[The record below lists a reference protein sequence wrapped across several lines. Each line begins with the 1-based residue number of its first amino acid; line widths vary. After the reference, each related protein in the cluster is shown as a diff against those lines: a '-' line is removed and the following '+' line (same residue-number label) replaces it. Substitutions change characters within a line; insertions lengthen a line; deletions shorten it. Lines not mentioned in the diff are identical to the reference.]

1 MCCVCGCPRR
11 LRDKADTRAAA
22 VVETLKTS
30 ANIFTNNGGDA
41 AGADG
46 DGASRRPRRTRS
58 KRHLASADS
67 DDDLHAAAAATAG
80 ASAAAGPDGAPTK
93 ASLPRKAPPF
103 WETFLFGAQTEEFD
117 VAAKVTLTKMHG
129 KENGK
134 GKSKSNG
141 HKNGAAAER
150 EGLLGHGHGPATRNP
165 LLAAPVQ
172 VQEPPRRASL
182 TQRLEADDAFTVKVR
197 CAACARS
204 RHSFD
209 PCFAFVCSR
218 VGLSHRP
225 RPRAAS
231 ASRRRPPGATT
242 RPTRT
247 RTTTATV
254 TAGTTTRTARGRGGA
269 RGPGRWCAP

>member
-1 MCCVCGCPRR
+1 M
-11 LRDKADTRAAA
+11 
-22 VVETLKTS
+22 ETLKTS

-93 ASLPRKAPPF
+93 ALLPRKAPPF

-129 KENGK
+129 KEN

-182 TQRLEADDAFTVKVR
+182 TQRLVADDAFTVKVR
-197 CAACARS
+197 HAACARS
-204 RHSFD
+204 RHSVD
-209 PCFAFVCSR
+209 PCFASVCRLCRSVCP
-218 VGLSHRP
+218 VGHGQGRLPPQGAGR
-225 RPRAAS
+225 RGLRRG
-231 ASRRRPPGATT
+231 RRR
-242 RPTRT
+242 RR
-247 RTTTATV
+247 
-254 TAGTTTRTARGRGGA
+254 
-269 RGPGRWCAP
+269 

>member
-1 MCCVCGCPRR
+1 
-11 LRDKADTRAAA
+11 
-22 VVETLKTS
+22 VETLKTS

-46 DGASRRPRRTRS
+46 DGASRRSRRTRG
-58 KRHLASADS
+58 KRHLAPADS
-67 DDDLHAAAAATAG
+67 DDDLHAAATTAG
-80 ASAAAGPDGAPTK
+80 AAVATGPVGAPTK
-93 ASLPRKAPPF
+93 APVPRKAPPF

-141 HKNGAAAER
+141 HANGKGNGNGAAAER

-165 LLAAPVQ
+165 LLATRNPLLATQ
-172 VQEPPRRASL
+172 AQAQAQAPPRRASL
-182 TQRLEADDAFTVKVR
+182 TQRLAADDAFTVKVYHAT
-197 CAACARS
+197 CDCS
-204 RHSFD
+204 RHSVD
-209 PCFAFVCSR
+209 LRFAFVCAWC
-218 VGLSHRP
+218 LSDRP

-231 ASRRRPPGATT
+231 ASRRRPPGATA
-242 RPTRT
+242 RPTRTTT
-247 RTTTATV
+247 RTTTATA

-269 RGPGRWCAP
+269 CGPGR